1 MTGTCDYCNE
11 VGEVEESF
19 GSYFCIDYAACQ
31 RRYAEQHP
39 GTAAA
44 ALAINYAERH
54 EAAIAAKETKRNE
67 HKRINQ

>member
-11 VGEVEESF
+11 VGEIEKSF
-19 GSYFCIDYAACQ
+19 GVYFCIDYQACQ

-54 EAAIAAKETKRNE
+54 EADKAKETKHE

>member
-1 MTGTCDYCNE
+1 MTGTCDYCDE

-54 EAAIAAKETKRNE
+54 EADKAKETKRND
-67 HKRINQ
+67 K